1 MFLLKYEI
9 NILILYLKLSHSKE
23 ENHKRQG
30 KKKMKTMLFFIQN
43 KDFPP
48 TAQTLKSMH
57 RVK

>member
-30 KKKMKTMLFFIQN
+30 KKKDENNAFFYT
-43 KDFPP
+43 K
-48 TAQTLKSMH
+48 
-57 RVK
+57 

>member
-23 ENHKRQG
+23 ENHERQG
-30 KKKMKTMLFFIQN
+30 KKDENNAFFLIQN
-43 KDFPP
+43 KDSPP